1 MRLNQFLA
9 SGGMGSR
16 RDCDEIIRSG
26 RVTINGVAVAG
37 LGVRVQHAD
46 VVKVG
51 NRVIRPQQTVTIA
64 LNKPR
69 GVLTTCDD
77 PGKRKTVLDLVPPG
91 LGRLFPVGRLDMES
105 EGLLLLTNDGALAQ
119 ILSHPS
125 HGVEKEYTV
134 TLATPFD
141 LANKPKLLRGFQIEG
156 GRARMEAVHFHS
168 AYAANVI
175 LKQGIKRQIRLMF
188 HELGCEVKRL
198 KRVRIGTVK
207 LGSLSVGA
215 WRPLAP
221 VELAALVRTPAK
233 KSRKPQTSRPPRT

>member
-1 MRLNQFLA
+1 MISITRKEMRLNQFLA
-9 SGGMGSR
+9 AGGVGSR

-26 RVTINGVAVAG
+26 RVRINGHVVVEMG
-37 LGVRVQHAD
+37 TRVRAED

-51 NRVIRPQQTVTIA
+51 QRVIRPHRTVTIA

-105 EGLLLLTNDGALAQ
+105 EGLLLLTNDGS
-119 ILSHPS
+119 LSQRLTHPS
-125 HGVEKEYTV
+125 HGVEKEYVV
-134 TLATPFD
+134 TLTSPFD
-141 LANKPKLLRGFQIEG
+141 LCNKPRLLRGFQIEG

-168 AYAANVI
+168 PQSANII

-188 HELGCEVKRL
+188 HELGYEVRRL
-198 KRVRIGTVK
+198 KRIRIGPLK
-207 LGSLSVGA
+207 LGSLPSGS
-215 WRPLAP
+215 WS
-221 VELAALVRTPAK
+221 ELTPAQLSALMV
-233 KSRKPQTSRPPRT
+233 SRQMTRQ